1 MLHFHMVKSS
11 SRRNFLRSAPLA
23 AAAGFCLAESSLPN
37 LALAQTAAQ
46 STKPVPAQLFTAI
59 KIADA
64 LKALEI
70 QPGNSNLWD
79 NPTLPF
85 TIVLTTEVKKAGKEY
100 EWHEGRDHIFQ
111 ILEGSTVIDVGGTPQ
126 GAHNTKPGEW
136 LAPTVVGTT
145 AYTLHKGDWL
155 VIPRGT
161 PHKRTTVERVT
172 LCLISTTG
180 K

>member
-1 MLHFHMVKSS
+1 MFHFPMAKPQ

-23 AAAGFCLAESSLPN
+23 AAAGFCLAESALPTMS
-37 LALAQTAAQ
+37 LAQSAT
-46 STKPVPAQLFTAI
+46 PVPFQLFTA
-59 KIADA
+59 AELAEA
-64 LKALEI
+64 LKELQAK
-70 QPGNSNLWD
+70 PGNNNLWD
-79 NPTLPF
+79 NPALPF
-85 TIVLTTEVKKAGKEY
+85 TVVLTTEEKKAGKEY

-111 ILEGSTVIDVGGTPQ
+111 ILEGSTVIEVGGTPQ

-136 LAPTVVGTT
+136 LAPTAVGATPCS
-145 AYTLHKGDWL
+145 LKKGDWL

-161 PHKRTTVERVT
+161 LHKRITADKVT